1 MNFRIFAVDP
11 LGTQSEPLGTIG
23 GEGLGPFG
31 KIGEGIAKDSAA
43 GLVGV
48 TKTVSSIIGIMT
60 VAAGIWFMFQL
71 LTGGF
76 YWMTSAG
83 DKAKLETARH
93 RINDAFVGLI
103 IVVAGW
109 AILALA
115 GQFLGFDI
123 LITSPDTIIKQL
135 NIPGQ

>member
-1 MNFRIFAVDP
+1 MERVYAQI
-11 LGTQSEPLGTIG
+11 SEPLGTIG

-31 KIGEGIAKDSAA
+31 KIGEGIAKNSPA

-48 TKTVSSIIGIMT
+48 TKAISSIVGVMT
-60 VAAGIWFMFQL
+60 VAAGIWFLFQL

-76 YWMTSAG
+76 FWMTSAG

-93 RINDAFVGLI
+93 RINDAFVGLL

-115 GQFLGFDI
+115 GQFFGFDI
-123 LITSPDTIIKQL
+123 LVTRPGDVINQL
-135 NIPGQ
+135 KIPGGP

>member
-1 MNFRIFAVDP
+1 MNVFA
-11 LGTQSEPLGTIG
+11 QASQPLGTIG
-23 GEGLGPFG
+23 GEGFGPFG
-31 KIGEGIAKDSAA
+31 NIGEGIARDSAA
-43 GLVGV
+43 GLEGV

-76 YWMTSAG
+76 YWMTSGG

-93 RINDAFVGLI
+93 RINDAFVGLL

-109 AILALA
+109 AILALT

-123 LITSPDTIIKQL
+123 LVTSPGEVINQL
-135 NIPGQ
+135 RIPGR

>member
-1 MNFRIFAVDP
+1 MLAMNVFA
-11 LGTQSEPLGTIG
+11 QEPLGTIG

-31 KIGEGIAKDSAA
+31 KIGEGIAKNSAA
-43 GLVGV
+43 GLQGV

-76 YWMTSAG
+76 FWMTSGG

-93 RINDAFVGLI
+93 RINDSFVGLL
-103 IVVAGW
+103 IVIAGW
-109 AILALA
+109 AILALT

-123 LITSPDTIIKQL
+123 LISDPGEVINQL
-135 NIPGQ
+135 KIPGQ